1 MCIRDR
7 SGLGG
12 RAVGLA
18 RQLHPAGKALEHVV
32 VPGLLL
38 PRAGHAESGQRDTD
52 DRRVEMLEVIVSD
65 ADLRRHVASQVRV
78 DDVGDL
84 DEFLE
89 DRTTRLSR
97 QIEREAALVAVEGL
111 EAVSY

>member
-84 DEFLE
+84 D
-89 DRTTRLSR
+89 
-97 QIEREAALVAVEGL
+97 
-111 EAVSY
+111 AVSYTHLRAHETDSYLVCRLLLEKKK